1 MQHCRYDFR
10 YLDCFTNL
18 ENCHDAFENFMTGS
32 GRIVGFGCL
41 IAVLVCLL
49 NIIAVCCICYHP
61 TRVGG
66 NRSNFY
72 SRMIE
77 MD

>member
-1 MQHCRYDFR
+1 M
-10 YLDCFTNL
+10 
-18 ENCHDAFENFMTGS
+18 ENCHSSFEDFMTGS

-41 IAVLVCLL
+41 IAMLVCLL
-49 NIIAVCCICYHP
+49 NIVAVCCICYHP
-61 TRVGG
+61 SKAKSS
-66 NRSNFY
+66 SNFY

>member
-1 MQHCRYDFR
+1 
-10 YLDCFTNL
+10 
-18 ENCHDAFENFMTGS
+18 MTGS

-41 IAVLVCLL
+41 IAMLVCLL
-49 NIIAVCCICYHP
+49 NMVAVCCICYHP
-61 TRVGG
+61 SKTKSS
-66 NRSNFY
+66 SNFY